1 MSVTNPK
8 VLMLG
13 WELPPFN
20 SGGLGVACYG
30 LAQALAKKG
39 AKITFVLP
47 KRVDLKFDFMDLE
60 FANVN
65 EPEEKILSA
74 YSTLHSWLVD
84 AGIDEKFPSDFVS
97 GALKYAE
104 KIKGIAMKVRP
115 DIIHAHDWLTF
126 PAAVA
131 AKQAT
136 GKPSITHVHSTEYD
150 RTGGHIPN
158 KSVFNIEK
166 NGLKNADKVISIS
179 KLQIDLLRKIYD
191 LEEQKIELVYNGS
204 SVFKKEQL
212 PPALGYLK
220 EMDYKIVLFLGR
232 ITLQKGPEYFVRA
245 AKKVLEYDKKVAFVV
260 TGSGDMIEQMIAEA
274 KDLGIIDKFVFTG
287 FLREEERDRILQ
299 AADLYVMPSV
309 SEPFGI
315 VPLEAIANE
324 TPVLLSKQCG
334 VAEVLNHVLKVDF
347 WDTDEM
353 ANKILAVIKYGC
365 LHDDLVWESGKELP
379 NINWDKSADKC
390 LRLYRQLI

>member
-1 MSVTNPK
+1 MSAANPR

-20 SGGLGVACYG
+20 SGGLGVACFG
-30 LAQALAKKG
+30 LSQALAKKG

-47 KRVDLKFDFMDLE
+47 KKVDLEFDFMDLE

-65 EPEEKILSA
+65 EPEEKMLSA

-84 AGIDEKFPSDFVS
+84 AGIDDSFPSDFVS

-104 KIKGIAMKVRP
+104 KIKDIALKAQP

-126 PAAVA
+126 PAAIA
-131 AKQAT
+131 AKEAT
-136 GKPSITHVHSTEYD
+136 GKPTITHVHSTEYD
-150 RTGGHIPN
+150 RTGGHSQNP
-158 KSVFNIEK
+158 SVFNIEK
-166 NGLKNADKVISIS
+166 NGLENADKVISIS
-179 KLQIDLLRKIYD
+179 KLQIDLLKRIYN
-191 LEEQKIELVYNGS
+191 LEKQKIELIYNGT

-212 PPALGYLK
+212 PPALGHLK
-220 EMDYKIVLFLGR
+220 EVGYKIVLFLGR

-245 AKKVLEYDKKVAFVV
+245 AKKVLEYDKSTAFVV

-274 KDLGIIDKFVFTG
+274 KDLGIIDNFVFTG
-287 FLREEERDRILQ
+287 FLREEEKDRIFQ

-334 VAEVLNHVLKVDF
+334 VAEILKHVLKVDF

-390 LRLYRQLI
+390 MHLYRQLI